1 MASTVSAT
9 TRIRLVTLA
18 SLGDDRPSS
27 SQLELAL
34 PIAAR
39 HLAEQEG
46 EHDALMEHFRS
57 LADPLHSLRIYLSFL
72 LWPCAVVLVLCLWL
86 LFVGSTTVA
95 LIAWVLPA
103 VPILSYFFLWP
114 RWQHSA
120 YARRWR
126 ARRKPAPSSII
137 KLISDLSACWG
148 GAKPSAQNTDRALL
162 DSALATLL
170 CSHDEHDRA
179 LVRTKNGR
187 RSRDIVVLVEVIS
200 DIHAEVSADFQSQ
213 ATNANDQS
221 DSIVKRDPIQVQASS
236 GREIAVERT
245 PIAIP
250 SSTLDRL
257 SYLPPRSGLQSNW
270 VFGLDVTADE
280 LLDRIELIEPPIE
293 CTIPIDVLKVVL
305 GASLTT
311 LLKPG
316 EEGRPKHALAAG
328 KKAVQELKIE
338 GYSNRESDDW
348 IRKLIAPPL
357 PWIKDQLSKSSRQAT
372 FNLLGD
378 NPPRLP

>member
-27 SQLELAL
+27 SQLEMAL

-39 HLAEQEG
+39 HLAEQKNELK
-46 EHDALMEHFRS
+46 ALNEHFRS
-57 LADPLHSLRIYLSFL
+57 LADPLHSLRGYLSLL
-72 LWPCAVVLVLCLWL
+72 LWLCAIALVLCLRL
-86 LFVGSTTVA
+86 LLVSSTTVA
-95 LIAWVLPA
+95 LTAWVLPA

-114 RWQHSA
+114 RWQHSP
-120 YARRWR
+120 YARRWG
-126 ARRKPAPSSII
+126 ARRKPAPSSIS
-137 KLISDLSACWG
+137 KLISDLSSCWG
-148 GAKPSAQNTDRALL
+148 GAKPSAQNTDCALL

-200 DIHAEVSADFQSQ
+200 DIHAEISADSQSQ
-213 ATNANDQS
+213 ATNAADQS
-221 DSIVKRDPIQVQASS
+221 DSIIKSDPTQVQTS
-236 GREIAVERT
+236 GGPKVVVEPP
-245 PIAIP
+245 PIAMP
-250 SSTLDRL
+250 GSTLDRL
-257 SYLPPRSGLQSNW
+257 SYLPPRTGLQSNW